1 VIVALAG
8 GVGGAKMAQGLQ
20 AALPPGDLT
29 VVVNTAD
36 DFELYGLSISPDLD
50 TVMYTLAGIADPVNG
65 WGVAGDTRH
74 TLDAIA
80 RYGQEPW
87 FLLGDQDFATHI
99 LRTERLR
106 AGTPLS
112 AITNELA
119 GAIGIRSRIVPMTD
133 DRVATLIDTPAG
145 RLEFQDYFVGRRQ
158 SDDVLGVTF
167 AGIERATAH
176 PDALAAIREA
186 DAVVVAPSNPIVSV
200 APILATP
207 GMREALLDSSAP
219 IVAVS
224 PIVGGRALK
233 GPAAQMLATLGHEVS
248 ALGVARL
255 YAGLIDGLVIDRVDL
270 ELTPAVELVGAR
282 VLVTETVM
290 GDEADRRRLAAE
302 VLGFAA
308 SLTRER
314 AEVR

>member
-1 VIVALAG
+1 MIVTLAG
-8 GVGGAKMAQGLQ
+8 GVGGSKMARGLQ

-50 TVMYTLAGIADPVNG
+50 TVMYTLAGIADPVTG

-74 TLDAIA
+74 TLNAIA
-80 RYGQEPW
+80 RYGEDPW

-106 AGTPLS
+106 AGMPLS
-112 AITNELA
+112 AVTRQLSEAL
-119 GAIGIRSRIVPMTD
+119 GIPSRIVPMTD
-133 DRVATLIDTPAG
+133 DRVATLVETPAG
-145 RLEFQDYFVGRRQ
+145 TLEFQDYFVGRRQ

-167 AGIERATAH
+167 AGIERAKVH
-176 PDALAAIREA
+176 PEALAAIREA
-186 DAVVVAPSNPIVSV
+186 EAVVIAPSNPIVSV

-207 GMREALLDSSAP
+207 GLREALAGTPAP

-224 PIVGGRALK
+224 PIVGGHALK

-255 YAGLIDGLVIDRVDL
+255 YADVIDGLVIDEVDR
-270 ELTPAVELVGAR
+270 ELGPSIEPLGPR
-282 VLVTETVM
+282 LLVTATVM
-290 GDEADRRRLAAE
+290 SDEADRRRLAVE
-302 VLGFAA
+302 VLDFAA
-308 SLTRER
+308 ALTRER
-314 AEVR
+314 AVAR

>member
-1 VIVALAG
+1 MIVALAG

-36 DFELYGLSISPDLD
+36 DFELYGLCISPDLD

-74 TLDAIA
+74 TLDAIT

-106 AGTPLS
+106 AGTPL
-112 AITNELA
+112 AAVTAELA
-119 GAIGIRSRIVPMTD
+119 DALGIRTRIIPMTD
-133 DRVATLIDTPAG
+133 DRVATLIDTPVG

-167 AGIERATAH
+167 AGIDGATAH
-176 PDALAAIREA
+176 PDARAAVRDA
-186 DAVVVAPSNPIVSV
+186 DVVVIAPSNPIVSV

-207 GMREALLDSSAP
+207 GMREALDDTLAP

-233 GPAAQMLATLGHEVS
+233 GPAATMLATLGHEAS

-255 YAGLIDGLVIDRVDL
+255 YAGLIDGLVIDEVDR
-270 ELTPAVELVGAR
+270 ELAPAVELVGAR

-290 GDEADRRRLAAE
+290 GGVADRRRLAAE
-302 VLGFAA
+302 VLEFAA
-308 SLTRER
+308 SLARER
-314 AEVR
+314 AAAR

>member
-1 VIVALAG
+1 MIVALAG
-8 GVGGAKMAQGLQ
+8 GVGGAKMAHGLQ
-20 AALPPGDLT
+20 AALPPGALT
-29 VVVNTAD
+29 TVVNTAD
-36 DFELYGLSISPDLD
+36 DFDLYGLRICPDLD

-65 WGVAGDTRH
+65 WGVAGDSRN

-80 RYGQEPW
+80 RYGEHPW

-112 AITNELA
+112 AVTAELA
-119 GAIGIRSRIVPMTD
+119 ASLGIPGRILPMTD
-133 DRVATLIDTPAG
+133 DRVATLIDTPSG
-145 RLEFQDYFVGRRQ
+145 RLEFQEYFVARRQ
-158 SDDVLGVTF
+158 SDDVLGVVF
-167 AGIERATAH
+167 AGIDEATANAGVL
-176 PDALAAIREA
+176 DAIR
-186 DAVVVAPSNPIVSV
+186 DAKTIVVAPSNPIVSV
-200 APILATP
+200 GPILATP
-207 GMREALLDSSAP
+207 GIRAALERTEAP

-255 YAGLIDGLVIDRVDL
+255 YASLVDGMVIDAADR
-270 ELTPAVELVGAR
+270 ELTAEIERLGPR

-302 VLGFAA
+302 VLDFAG
-308 SLTRER
+308 SLAMHRM
-314 AEVR
+314 AV

>member
-1 VIVALAG
+1 VIVVLAG

-20 AALPPGDLT
+20 AALPPGALT
-29 VVVNTAD
+29 TIVNTAD
-36 DFELYGLSISPDLD
+36 DFDLYGLRICPDLD

-112 AITNELA
+112 AVTAELSA
-119 GAIGIRSRIVPMTD
+119 ALGIPSRVVPMTD

-145 RLEFQDYFVGRRQ
+145 KLDFQDYFVGRRQ
-158 SDDVLGVTF
+158 RDDVLGVTF

-176 PDALAAIREA
+176 PEALAAIREA
-186 DAVVVAPSNPIVSV
+186 DAVVIAPSNPIVSV

-207 GMREALLDSSAP
+207 GMREAIAETPAP
-219 IVAVS
+219 VVAVS

-255 YAGLIDGLVIDRVDL
+255 YAGLIDGLVIDEVDR
-270 ELTPAVELVGAR
+270 ELAPAVELAGPQ
-282 VLVTETVM
+282 VLISGTVM
-290 GDEADRRRLAAE
+290 GSEADRRRLATE
-302 VLGFAA
+302 VLDFAA
-308 SLTRER
+308 TLAREGAAAR
-314 AEVR
+314 

>member
-1 VIVALAG
+1 VIVVLAG

-36 DFELYGLSISPDLD
+36 DFELYGLAISPDLD

-65 WGVAGDTRH
+65 WGVAGDTRN
-74 TLDAIA
+74 TLDALA

-106 AGTPLS
+106 AGWPLS
-112 AITNELA
+112 TVTSELS
-119 GAIGIRSRIVPMTD
+119 GALGIRSQIVPMTD
-133 DRVATLIDTPAG
+133 DRVSTQIDTPAG
-145 RLEFQDYFVGRRQ
+145 MLEFQDYFVGRRQ

-167 AGIERATAH
+167 AGIEQATAH
-176 PDALAAIREA
+176 PDALAAIHEA
-186 DAVVVAPSNPIVSV
+186 EVVVIAPSNPIVSV
-200 APILATP
+200 APILETP
-207 GMREALLDSSAP
+207 GIREALDDTPAA

-255 YAGLIDGLVIDRVDL
+255 YAGLIDGLVIDDVDRDL
-270 ELTPAVELVGAR
+270 LPPIELTGPR
-282 VLVTETVM
+282 VMVTATVM
-290 GDEADRRRLAAE
+290 GDEADRRRLATE
-302 VLGFAA
+302 VLDFAA
-308 SLTRER
+308 TLTRER
-314 AEVR
+314 AAAR

>member
-1 VIVALAG
+1 VIVVLAG
-8 GVGGAKMAQGLQ
+8 GVGGAKMAHGLQ

-36 DFELYGLSISPDLD
+36 DFELYGLAISPDLD
-50 TVMYTLAGIADPVNG
+50 TVMYTLAGIADPVHG
-65 WGVAGDTRH
+65 WGVAGDTRN

-106 AGTPLS
+106 AGWPLS
-112 AITNELA
+112 VVTMELS
-119 GAIGIRSRIVPMTD
+119 GALGIRSRIVPMTD
-133 DRVATLIDTPAG
+133 DRVATQIDTPAG
-145 RLEFQDYFVGRRQ
+145 TLDFQDYFVGRRQ

-167 AGIERATAH
+167 AGIEQATAH

-186 DAVVVAPSNPIVSV
+186 EAVVIAPSNPIVSV
-200 APILATP
+200 APILETP
-207 GMREALLDSSAP
+207 GIREALDDTSAAN
-219 IVAVS
+219 VAVS

-255 YAGLIDGLVIDRVDL
+255 YAGLIDGLVIDDVDR
-270 ELTPAVELVGAR
+270 ELAPAIELAGPR
-282 VLVTETVM
+282 VLVTATVM
-290 GDEADRRRLAAE
+290 GGEADRRRLATE
-302 VLGFAA
+302 VLDFAA
-308 SLTRER
+308 SLAGER
-314 AEVR
+314 AAAR

>member
-1 VIVALAG
+1 MIVVLAG

-29 VVVNTAD
+29 VAVNTAD
-36 DFELYGLSISPDLD
+36 DFELYGLAISPDLD

-80 RYGQEPW
+80 RYGKEPW
-87 FLLGDQDFATHI
+87 FMLGDQDFATHI
-99 LRTERLR
+99 LRTEWQR
-106 AGTPLS
+106 AGRSLS
-112 AITNELA
+112 AVTAELS
-119 GAIGIRSRIVPMTD
+119 GALGIRSRVVPMTD
-133 DRVATLIDTPAG
+133 DRVETQIHTPAG
-145 RLEFQDYFVGRRQ
+145 TLEFQDYFVGRRQ

-167 AGIERATAH
+167 AGIEQATAH

-186 DAVVVAPSNPIVSV
+186 EVVVIAPSNPIVSV
-200 APILATP
+200 APVLETP
-207 GMREALLDSSAP
+207 GIREALDDTPAA

-248 ALGVARL
+248 ALGVARI
-255 YAGLIDGLVIDRVDL
+255 YVGVIDGMVIDDVDREL
-270 ELTPAVELVGAR
+270 VPAIELTGPR
-282 VLVTETVM
+282 VMVTATVM
-290 GDEADRRRLAAE
+290 GDEADRRRLATE
-302 VLGFAA
+302 VLDFAA
-308 SLTRER
+308 TLTRER
-314 AEVR
+314 AAAR

>member
-1 VIVALAG
+1 VIVVLAG
-8 GVGGAKMAQGLQ
+8 GVGGAKMAHGLQ
-20 AALPPGDLT
+20 AALLPGDLT

-36 DFELYGLSISPDLD
+36 DFELYGLAISPDLD
-50 TVMYTLAGIADPVNG
+50 TVMYTLAGIADPVHG
-65 WGVAGDTRH
+65 WGVTGDTRN

-106 AGTPLS
+106 AGRPLS
-112 AITNELA
+112 AVTTELS
-119 GAIGIRSRIVPMTD
+119 GALGIRSRIVPMTD
-133 DRVATLIDTPAG
+133 DRVATQIDTPAG
-145 RLEFQDYFVGRRQ
+145 TLEFQDYFVGRRQ

-167 AGIERATAH
+167 AGIEQATAH

-186 DAVVVAPSNPIVSV
+186 EAVLIAPSNPIVSV
-200 APILATP
+200 APILGTP
-207 GMREALLDSSAP
+207 GIREALDDTPAA

-255 YAGLIDGLVIDRVDL
+255 YAGLIDGLVIDEIDQ
-270 ELTPAVELVGAR
+270 ELVPAIELIGTR
-282 VLVTETVM
+282 VLVTAAVM
-290 GDEADRRRLAAE
+290 GDEADRRRLATE
-302 VLGFAA
+302 VLDFAA
-308 SLTRER
+308 TLTRER
-314 AEVR
+314 AAAR